1 MRMTAQTRGDFVAW
15 VGGMNISLKVRKVKR
30 LRLLHHHGGFG
41 GCGYLGLDILPDVTF
56 VAATYVVCQ
65 PGEQNSVVSVRV
77 KLNEIDATPV
87 NRTGEG

>member
-15 VGGMNISLKVRKVKR
+15 VGGMNISLKVGRSIAPTATSPSR
-30 LRLLHHHGGFG
+30 WIW
-41 GCGYLGLDILPDVTF
+41 GCGYPGLEILPDVTF
-56 VAATYVVCQ
+56 VAATYVVYQ